1 MLREQRH
8 VLCVRQERIH
18 PARPHVN
25 YVPSVSILK
34 MVPVTVRNVRMAQRR
49 LLQVRQNVI
58 NVQLER
64 TLLGHSVPCVLLV
77 RVLLKERLYV
87 LNVNLGTSQEKEA
100 NLANHVVQH
109 DGCSLLVR
117 PVTPLNEISQGHASG
132 GSMEI
137 AS

>member
-64 TLLGHSVPCVLLV
+64 TLPEHFVLCVQLV
-77 RVLLKERLYV
+77 RVLIRERLYV

-100 NLANHVVQH
+100 NLANHVAQH

-117 PVTPLNEISQGHASG
+117 PVTLLYQISQGHASG
-132 GSMEI
+132 DNTEI

>member
-1 MLREQRH
+1 MGQH
-8 VLCVRQERIH
+8 
-18 PARPHVN
+18 
-25 YVPSVSILK
+25 
-34 MVPVTVRNVRMAQRR
+34 RR
-49 LLQVRQNVI
+49 LQVLQNVM
-58 NVQLER
+58 NVQLEL
-64 TLLGHSVPCVLLV
+64 TLPEHFVLCVQLV
-77 RVLLKERLYV
+77 RVLIRERLYV

>member
-1 MLREQRH
+1 M
-8 VLCVRQERIH
+8 
-18 PARPHVN
+18 PVN
-25 YVPSVSILK
+25 YVLLVSILGK
-34 MVPVTVRNVRMAQRR
+34 VPIIAQNVRMEPRQQ
-49 LLQVRQNVI
+49 LQVLQNVI
-58 NVQLER
+58 NVLLEL
-64 TLLGHSVPCVLLV
+64 THLEHSVLCVQLV

-117 PVTPLNEISQGHASG
+117 PVTPLNQIFQGHASG
-132 GSMEI
+132 GNTEI

>member
-1 MLREQRH
+1 MPSVQ
-8 VLCVRQERIH
+8 QERIH
-18 PARPHVN
+18 QVRLHVN
-25 YVPSVSILK
+25 YVLLVSILEK
-34 MVPVTVRNVRMAQRR
+34 VPITVRNVRMALRQQ
-49 LLQVRQNVI
+49 LQVRQNVM
-58 NVQLER
+58 NVQLEL
-64 TLLGHSVPCVLLV
+64 TLPVHFVLCVQLV

-87 LNVNLGTSQEKEA
+87 LNVNLGTSQEKEV

-137 AS
+137 AF

>member
-1 MLREQRH
+1 MRH
-8 VLCVRQERIH
+8 VQQGVFLLVM
-18 PARPHVN
+18 PVN
-25 YVPSVSILK
+25 YVLLVSILEK
-34 MVPVTVRNVRMAQRR
+34 VPMTVRNVRMALRQQ
-49 LLQVRQNVI
+49 LQVRQNVM
-58 NVQLER
+58 NVQLEL
-64 TLLGHSVPCVLLV
+64 TLPGHFVLCVQLV

>member
-1 MLREQRH
+1 MPWEQHH
-8 VLCVRQERIH
+8 VPSVQQERIH
-18 PARPHVN
+18 QVRLHVN
-25 YVPSVSILK
+25 YVLLVSILEK
-34 MVPVTVRNVRMAQRR
+34 VPITVRNVRMALRQQ
-49 LLQVRQNVI
+49 LQVRQNVM
-58 NVQLER
+58 NVQLEL
-64 TLLGHSVPCVLLV
+64 TLPGHFVLCVQLV

-109 DGCSLLVR
+109 DNCSLLVR